1 MASWAFT
8 SFSSIFIMLFCKNKY
23 WSRSPDK
30 FSNVSMWLKDKL
42 RFDKNL
48 KFKFYYAQYLNYTTN
63 YRKSF
68 KPSITLII
76 LWDKFK
82 SVSDQNSL
90 KSRIFLILLRDKLT
104 TVRKNGGLKSKIDV
118 REFLDASKYFRN
130 GSIPKGFRVVSLLKE
145 RSRYCKYW

>member
-1 MASWAFT
+1 
-8 SFSSIFIMLFCKNKY
+8 
-23 WSRSPDK
+23 
-30 FSNVSMWLKDKL
+30 MWLKDKL

-145 RSRYCKYW
+145 RSRYCKY